1 MATPQLAVIL
11 AGRHVADVE
20 RTRAGVLRLAFS
32 EPIPIPLSLS
42 LPSEE
47 GTHTGARVESW
58 LNALLPDN
66 DEARTAI
73 ARLYGADRDD
83 PLSLLA
89 TIGKDCAGAVQLCLP
104 DEIDATI
111 HRTGDLEPAPD
122 HLVEQRL
129 SEMAIDQRAS
139 WTMRGEHWSLGG
151 TQQKFTLRRRPDGWF
166 FPHGSEPTTHIVK
179 PGIRDLYAQALVEHV
194 TMAAARRLGLPAA
207 ETAFAEFGSEDA
219 LVVTRFDRDTRD
231 GHVARIHQ
239 ENMCQALGNPEK
251 YEDRGGPSAAEVVR
265 LLREQST
272 TARQARVNVQAFV
285 ELLVFNTVAGAPDAH
300 GRNYAV
306 LLDERGPRVAPLYD
320 AASGLAYGIGP
331 GDSRVVSMSIGGTFE
346 LAGIDADAWRRFA
359 DQVELNEQPILDLV
373 RAHADQLPAAVE
385 ESLAE
390 VGDLAYADAL
400 RERLI
405 PTMRAHCAE
414 LSQRLG

>member
-1 MATPQLAVIL
+1 MAAPQLAVVL
-11 AGRHVADVE
+11 AGRHVADLE
-20 RTRAGVLRLAFS
+20 RTRAGVLRLRFS
-32 EPIPIPLSLS
+32 EPTLIPLSLS
-42 LPSEE
+42 LQSEE

-66 DEARTAI
+66 DDARTAI

-89 TIGKDCAGAVQLCLP
+89 AIGKDCAGAVQLCLP

-122 HLVEQRL
+122 HLIEQRL

-166 FPHGSEPTTHIVK
+166 FAHGSEPTTHIVK
-179 PGIRDLYAQALVEHV
+179 PGIRNLYAQALIEHV

-207 ETAFAEFGSEDA
+207 ETEYAEFGSEDA
-219 LVVTRFDRDTRD
+219 LIVTRFDRDIRH
-231 GHVARIHQ
+231 GHVTRIHQ
-239 ENMCQALGNPEK
+239 EDMCQALGNPEK
-251 YEDRGGPSAAEVVR
+251 YEDRGGPSAAEIVR

-272 TARQARVNVQAFV
+272 TARQARTNVQAFV

-331 GDSRVVSMSIGGTFE
+331 DDSRVVSMSIGGTCE
-346 LAGIDADAWRRFA
+346 LAEIDGDAWRRFA
-359 DQVELNEQPILDLV
+359 DQVELNDQSILDLV
-373 RAHADQLPAAVE
+373 RAQTDQLPDAVE
-385 ESLAE
+385 ESIAE
-390 VGDLAYADAL
+390 VGDLTYAENL

-405 PTMRAHCAE
+405 PAVRARCAE